1 MTRQE
6 RRTKGLIKPSKRF
19 VAEKAKI
26 EKLKSYEPLDAL
38 QLVKDTSSTK
48 FDGTVDVAVALGVD
62 PRQGD
67 QNVRGTTDLPHGT
80 GKTQR
85 VAVFAKG
92 DNAKLAEEAGAD
104 EVGADELIAKIQG
117 GWRDFDVLVAT
128 PDMMPAVG
136 KLGRT
141 LGPRMPNPK
150 SGTVTTNVTQVVTA
164 IKKATRVAYRVDKG
178 GIVHAPIGK
187 ASFTPEQ
194 LQENLTVL
202 LGALVKA
209 KPSSAKGRYIQKI
222 TVSSTMGPGVSI
234 DLVVA
239 TRTAE
244 RGG

>member
-26 EKLKSYEPLDAL
+26 DRLKGYEAAEAL
-38 QLVKDTSSTK
+38 QLVKETSSTK
-48 FDGTVDVAVALGVD
+48 FDATIDVAVALGVD

-67 QNVRGTTDLPHGT
+67 QNVRGTADLPHGT
-80 GKTQR
+80 GKTQK

-92 DNAKLAEEAGAD
+92 DHAKAAEEAGAD

-150 SGTVTTNVTQVVTA
+150 SGTVTTDIATVVNS

-178 GIVHAPIGK
+178 GIIHAPIGK
-187 ASFTPEQ
+187 ASFTAEQ
-194 LQENLTVL
+194 LGENLNVL
-202 LGALVKA
+202 LQVLIKA
-209 KPSSAKGRYIQKI
+209 KPSSAKGRYIKKI
-222 TVSSTMGPGVSI
+222 TVSATMGPGVNL
-234 DLVVA
+234 DLTSA
-239 TRTAE
+239 TRAAE
-244 RGG
+244 RA